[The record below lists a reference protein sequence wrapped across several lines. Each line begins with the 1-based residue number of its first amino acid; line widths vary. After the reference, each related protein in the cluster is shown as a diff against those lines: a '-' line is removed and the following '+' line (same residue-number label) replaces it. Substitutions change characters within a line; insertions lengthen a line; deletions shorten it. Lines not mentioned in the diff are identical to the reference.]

1 MARKKFTRDQLEAKT
16 SKELKSMCVYELDL
30 PGLSKKTKDV
40 VINAIMAKC
49 GAPVTASKTAA
60 GATVKK
66 SPGDVTSMSF
76 SAHSELTKPEAAFG
90 KRTTT
95 TIHVSCGASSGNF
108 PLAGRTVKQVGEFLR
123 EVLNVDQLS
132 TGLINGREVG
142 ADYIVKE
149 GDTLEFLKPAG
160 KKG

>member
-16 SKELKSMCVYELDL
+16 SKELKGMCVYELDL

-40 VINAIMAKC
+40 VINAIMAKY
-49 GAPVTASKTAA
+49 GVSSTASTAA
-60 GATVKK
+60 GATIKK
-66 SPGDVTSMSF
+66 STGNVTSMSF